1 MRAMTRSNSPLEA
14 QAWPRSVSPDPER
27 RQTHES
33 YPPGGPNLGR
43 WITGPVGCRALHCRQ
58 RAVRETAGSAETG
71 GQ

>member
-33 YPPGGPNLGR
+33 YIPQGAPILADG
-43 WITGPVGCRALHCRQ
+43 
-58 RAVRETAGSAETG
+58 
-71 GQ
+71 